1 MKKLILDKIQEI
13 KTDKLLTTRQKW
25 VEILA
30 IETHGKRGAH
40 EARKIQDEIKSK
52 WKTIKN
58 RVHCKSTPDWKSP
71 FIRLQ
76 RYNAEQKIK
85 KRNDELLANDI
96 KNGYPS
102 TLLTGNI
109 NGLLTL
115 VNIGDLVGGNT
126 KQYAVMNDFIVS
138 SCQSE
143 VKDFD
148 YYSKSYKYPKVTISD
163 REVLIRR
170 MSNGIAE
177 NYDVQVDSWRGAW
190 ALKAFNSVPLIIAMN
205 ENNKL
210 KDFLKTLETQH
221 DDVCHEEECFA
232 L

>member
-30 IETHGKRGAH
+30 IETHGKRGAL

-52 WKTIKN
+52 WESIKN
-58 RVHCKSTPDWKSP
+58 RVHRKSTPAWKSP
-71 FIRLQ
+71 FIRLE
-76 RYNAEQKIK
+76 RYNANLEIK

-190 ALKAFNSVPLIIAMN
+190 ALKAFNTVPLIIAMN